1 MISLFTQDLRLQDF
15 VLSRLIL
22 CREFSGHFLLYSM
35 WFYFK
40 NGMLLTPWFHKKQ
53 WYIVSINFLL
63 CFMRINMADISLY
76 FYRGSVVMSRLK
88 SSIQLNPERKI
99 TSHCNRLPHRKSS
112 STTPC
117 IASKNN
123 NSAIFRTINPYLLKE
138 FCYLKLTMLMLW
150 CILER
155 IYILRFGSQSFSIFN
170 FLLKFFNRPIV
181 ITIFSGLSF
190 ET

>member
-1 MISLFTQDLRLQDF
+1 M
-15 VLSRLIL
+15 LSQ
-22 CREFSGHFLLYSM
+22 
-35 WFYFK
+35 
-40 NGMLLTPWFHKKQ
+40 MLLTPWFHKKL
-53 WYIVSINFLL
+53 WYIVSLLIFLL
-63 CFMRINMADISLY
+63 CFYVNKHGLY
-76 FYRGSVVMSRLK
+76 FLVFLYRGLAVMSRLK

-117 IASKNN
+117 IASRNN
-123 NSAIFRTINPYLLKE
+123 NLAIFRTINPVKKE

-150 CILER
+150 YILER
-155 IYILRFGSQSFSIFN
+155 IYFLRFGSQRFSIFN